1 VKRIGLVINPTL
13 EKFDKFS
20 ASVEIQDH
28 SEKAQEGVLPAAVF
42 CLTRKQPI
50 LAWTSWA
57 AQKGL
62 GLSGSPKLVI
72 DDGSLGFWVALQ
84 EKYGPIIR
92 SSSNVCWRID
102 A

>member
-50 LAWTSWA
+50 LA
-57 AQKGL
+57 
-62 GLSGSPKLVI
+62 
-72 DDGSLGFWVALQ
+72 
-84 EKYGPIIR
+84 
-92 SSSNVCWRID
+92 
-102 A
+102 